1 VLYSSSVRRGVHLIV
16 SRLSLSVFLLS
27 LSFVPTIGATVEAST
42 TKPQAK
48 RSTTRTTPPAKR
60 STTQTAKKKAP
71 AKRYSAKA
79 SRARRLKLAAAR
91 ARAIELAELA
101 KPIFKLD
108 ERGREVPHVRA
119 AAAIVYDP
127 VTGEVIWEENSQE
140 LRSIASITKLM
151 TAVVF
156 LERAPD
162 LSSEVMIERGD
173 VTHASVTHLR
183 ANERVRLDDLLH
195 LMLISSDNG
204 AARALARVSPM
215 GSAGFVDRMNSL
227 AKELG
232 LDHSSFADPSGLYS
246 SNVSSAYDL
255 SRLIAFVATDERIAP
270 ILRKRDY
277 TLTTSRRTVTVR
289 STNKLLGE
297 VDVKGGK
304 TGFIGK
310 SGYCFASLLR
320 LPHGR
325 DVAVVVLG
333 AKSSAGRFL
342 ETRHLFNWMSLK
354 AKALIGQP
362 PLILPPPQEQN

>member
-1 VLYSSSVRRGVHLIV
+1 MLYSSSVRLRVRLI
-16 SRLSLSVFLLS
+16 VFLLS
-27 LSFVPTIGATVEAST
+27 LSFVPAMDATVEART
-42 TKPQAK
+42 KKPQAK
-48 RSTTRTTPPAKR
+48 RSTSQTTRA
-60 STTQTAKKKAP
+60 TAKKKAP

-91 ARAIELAELA
+91 VRALELAELA
-101 KPIFKLD
+101 KPSFKLD

-156 LERAPD
+156 LESATD

-173 VTHASVTHLR
+173 VSHASVTHLR
-183 ANERVRLDDLLH
+183 AAERVRLDDLLH
-195 LMLISSDNG
+195 LMLIASDNA
-204 AARALARVSPM
+204 AARALARVSPL

-246 SNVSSAYDL
+246 SNVSSAFDI
-255 SRLIAFVATDERIAP
+255 SRLIAFAATDERIAP
-270 ILRKRDY
+270 ILQKRDY
-277 TLTTSRRTVTVR
+277 TLTTSRRTVKVR

-297 VDVKGGK
+297 VDVQGGK

-320 LPHGR
+320 LPHGK

-342 ETRHLFNWMSLK
+342 ETRHLFNWVSLK

-362 PLILPPPQEQN
+362 PLILPPPQEQF